1 MCSFPEER
9 KILQLILLPNFLY
22 YRLVAFIQDS
32 SEFCQK
38 MIVTCVLN
46 FFMPSSPCHAVTFVS
61 FCGIKN
67 YLCGNNS
74 VSKSISVSQRYLC
87 GKAQYL
93 GFSLT
98 ECLGS
103 TLCEVPSAMQV
114 DYAVS
119 LCNLDTHACNKTS
132 SECNA

>member
-1 MCSFPEER
+1 
-9 KILQLILLPNFLY
+9 
-22 YRLVAFIQDS
+22 
-32 SEFCQK
+32 

-98 ECLGS
+98 ECLES